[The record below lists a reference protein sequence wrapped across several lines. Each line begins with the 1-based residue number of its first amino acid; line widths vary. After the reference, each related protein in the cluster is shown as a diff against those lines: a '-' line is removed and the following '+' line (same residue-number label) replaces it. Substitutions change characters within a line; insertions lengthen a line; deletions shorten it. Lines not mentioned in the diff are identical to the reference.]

1 MDKIKQLLQKSGLS
15 SEAASSIC
23 ESLDGYTAQVKQK
36 FDEEFQARLAK
47 AKQVCLEET
56 EAHKAELSRRVQV
69 FLETKG
75 PAIEASLTRQT
86 ADRQTEAVAKLER
99 ISAVVEGIQL
109 DGQSNS
115 ELVVEAT
122 KLKKLAER
130 LLEERDHAIKK
141 ARDLTSISE
150 RLVTKNREMQKALV
164 EQQNGGSATPN
175 DNPQRIDEGRK
186 GGNSRTTR
194 PTILENVDPTPAP
207 ASAGPDKSVNVME
220 APRSPE
226 DIAGVMEEVV

>member
-1 MDKIKQLLQKSGLS
+1 MDKIRQLLQKSGLS
-15 SEAASSIC
+15 TEAASSIC
-23 ESLDGYTAQVKQK
+23 ESLDGYAAQVKQK

-75 PAIEASLTRQT
+75 PAIEESLSRQ
-86 ADRQTEAVAKLER
+86 AANRETEAVAKLER

-109 DGQSNS
+109 NGQPNS
-115 ELVVEAT
+115 VLVAEAT

-130 LLEERDHAIKK
+130 LIEERDHAVKK
-141 ARDLTSISE
+141 ATHLTSISE
-150 RLVTKNREMQKALV
+150 RLVAKNREMQKALV
-164 EQQNGGSATPN
+164 ENATESTPT
-175 DNPQRIDEGRK
+175 DPARIDEGRK
-186 GGNSRTTR
+186 SGKPRTTR
-194 PTILENVDPTPAP
+194 RTIKENVDPAP
-207 ASAGPDKSVNVME
+207 PQKAAGPDRFNMME

-226 DIAGVMEEVV
+226 GIAASMEEVV